1 MCTLSALLQEII
13 TLILS
18 QSFLYGFSCLPTYHT
33 EHNLLFLTII
43 SCEYLIREISKKTR
57 KQMLLTQ
64 QVAVYLFTSH
74 EKNSTDLK
82 KKKKKIYE

>member
-1 MCTLSALLQEII
+1 MDLVVYLHII
-13 TLILS
+13 
-18 QSFLYGFSCLPTYHT
+18 GK
-33 EHNLLFLTII
+33 HNLLFLTII

-82 KKKKKIYE
+82 KKKKNDE